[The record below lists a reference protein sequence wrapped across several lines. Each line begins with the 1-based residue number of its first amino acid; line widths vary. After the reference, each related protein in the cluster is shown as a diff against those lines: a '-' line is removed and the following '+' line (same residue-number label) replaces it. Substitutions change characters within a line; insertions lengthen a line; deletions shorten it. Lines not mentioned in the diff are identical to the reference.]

1 MSSKLTLFFK
11 SFINIER
18 EERLKLLLL
27 GLSFFL
33 VIGSYTLVRE
43 LKSSMF
49 MSIVGKEYIPWAR
62 MLALI
67 LLIPGVLFYSFLVD
81 KIRRYQLLYF
91 YSITYG
97 LMGLLCMF
105 LVGHPT
111 IGLAN
116 TETSPLRLF
125 GWFFY
130 FFIEVF
136 SPFVIS
142 VFWAF
147 ANSVYSPEAAKHN
160 YALLVSGS
168 KFGGMFT
175 AGVAWILFS
184 YHGVIGSY
192 ELNDVQSHQLILGF
206 FSLLSLFV
214 PVLVYLLI
222 KKVPHKYLH
231 GYEAVYKFEK
241 AKEKSGEEKISIFA
255 GLTLLMR
262 FPYILGIFGMLFFYE
277 ILSTVLSYQRL
288 GVAQENAADI
298 SGVSAFLFQVA
309 FIQHFFG
316 ILISFLGTRTLLNF
330 FGEKICL
337 IMIPV
342 ISGLLLTYFIFSYTP
357 FAVIISIILLQ
368 ALNYAFAQ
376 PVRESLYIPTV
387 KDIKFKSKSWIDSF
401 GSRFGKGVGSTFVV
415 FAEAAGPALFLTLHS
430 IFFAAIIGAWT
441 LTAFLLGNRYNKA
454 IAKNEVIGLEL
465 AKD

>member
-11 SFINIER
+11 SFFTIER

-27 GLSFFL
+27 GMSFFL

-43 LKSSMF
+43 LKSSIF
-49 MSIVGKEYIPWAR
+49 MSTVGKEYIPWAR
-62 MLALI
+62 MTAMLI
-67 LLIPGVLFYSFLVD
+67 LVPGVLFYSFLVD
-81 KIRRYQLLYF
+81 KVRRHQLLYI
-91 YSITYG
+91 YSIAYG
-97 LMGLLCMF
+97 LMGLLSMY

-116 TETSPLRLF
+116 TETSPFRIF
-125 GWFFY
+125 GWLFY

-175 AGVAWILFS
+175 AGIAWALFTC
-184 YHGVIGSY
+184 HGTFGTY
-192 ELNDVQSHQLILGF
+192 CLNDVQSHQFMLGL

-214 PVLVYLLI
+214 PFLVYLLMT
-222 KKVPHKYLH
+222 KVPRKNLH
-231 GYEAVYKFEK
+231 GYEAVYKIEK
-241 AKEKSGEEKISIFA
+241 AKEKTGEEKISLFS

-262 FPYILGIFGMLFFYE
+262 YPYILGIFGMLFFYE

-288 GVAQENAADI
+288 GVAQENSADI
-298 SGVSAFLFQVA
+298 SGVSAFLFKVA

-316 ILISFLGTRTLLNF
+316 ILISFLGTRTLLNL
-330 FGEKICL
+330 FGEKVCL
-337 IMIPV
+337 MLIPIITGCV
-342 ISGLLLTYFIFSYTP
+342 LAYFIFSYTP
-357 FAVIISIILLQ
+357 FAVIVSIILLQ
-368 ALNYAFAQ
+368 AINYAFAQ

-415 FAEAAGPALFLTLHS
+415 FAEAAGPALFLPLHS
-430 IFFAAIIGAWT
+430 VFFALIFGCWL
-441 LTAFLLGNRYNKA
+441 LTALLLGNRYNRA
-454 IAKNEVIGLEL
+454 IAKNEVIGLEPVS
-465 AKD
+465 A